1 MASIAQKKAPKK
13 YLHIKHC
20 IKKMQGRAK
29 WVGTLYVIAMA
40 LIIGL
45 ACFQPITFEGGAIGV
60 FEFWKPFT
68 LFTSG
73 GDLLTIIMDNVISL
87 TIALLYAVMLLIVL
101 INFISALCH
110 MGWLFKK
117 KASKLYG
124 FNRNMYAMDDIEKN
138 YSSTFKTIVCIYLVI
153 AILAVNVQFNLLF
166 GGALIGIGVFFHFL
180 CGMLAGNTSLFTVD
194 GEIVEEKRKVGT
206 FSTFVRN
213 LLQVLVTAGIVFFL
227 VKSAGAI
234 TTFVLALVN
243 GGLDAYLS
251 SPTTLILPIARL
263 LLLIFAICMIC
274 YAFGT
279 TEFEPSGKN
288 AGGRKTFKW
297 VSFFTFLVS
306 FGTTLFY
313 ALYDKTPLDG
323 SLMAIAGI
331 ALVAFILEI
340 CLRKFPKT
348 KEKNPDDVDA
358 NKYLEGAVEED
369 EEEVLAVQ
377 PQILPPVYLDMTQ
390 YGQNY
395 QG

>member
-138 YSSTFKTIVCIYLVI
+138 
-153 AILAVNVQFNLLF
+153 
-166 GGALIGIGVFFHFL
+166 
-180 CGMLAGNTSLFTVD
+180 
-194 GEIVEEKRKVGT
+194 
-206 FSTFVRN
+206 
-213 LLQVLVTAGIVFFL
+213 
-227 VKSAGAI
+227 
-234 TTFVLALVN
+234 
-243 GGLDAYLS
+243 
-251 SPTTLILPIARL
+251 
-263 LLLIFAICMIC
+263 
-274 YAFGT
+274 
-279 TEFEPSGKN
+279 
-288 AGGRKTFKW
+288 
-297 VSFFTFLVS
+297 
-306 FGTTLFY
+306 
-313 ALYDKTPLDG
+313 
-323 SLMAIAGI
+323 
-331 ALVAFILEI
+331 
-340 CLRKFPKT
+340 
-348 KEKNPDDVDA
+348 
-358 NKYLEGAVEED
+358 
-369 EEEVLAVQ
+369 
-377 PQILPPVYLDMTQ
+377 
-390 YGQNY
+390 
-395 QG
+395 